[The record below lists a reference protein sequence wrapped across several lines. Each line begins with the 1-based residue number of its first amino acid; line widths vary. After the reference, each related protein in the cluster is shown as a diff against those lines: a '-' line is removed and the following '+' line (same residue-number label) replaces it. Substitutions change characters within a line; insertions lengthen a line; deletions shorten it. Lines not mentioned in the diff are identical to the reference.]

1 MVEIFIFYIT
11 VKEADK
17 DQMSSLVMNFK
28 SKVKPRNPEKK
39 QNKKDILKN
48 VYPLFDGRERVFE
61 ASESKI
67 YQNR

>member
-11 VKEADK
+11 VKEVDK

-48 VYPLFDGRERVFE
+48 VYALFDGRERVFE

>member
-1 MVEIFIFYIT
+1 
-11 VKEADK
+11 
-17 DQMSSLVMNFK
+17 MNFK

>member
-48 VYPLFDGRERVFE
+48 VYALFDGRERVFE

-67 YQNR
+67 YQSR